1 MSKFP
6 TPTYSHLNTSDFDK
20 LYEPAEDTFLLLD
33 ALEADAKWMR
43 RRDPT
48 LCLEVGPGSGVVIT
62 FLATILGP
70 TAFYLASDINEYA
83 ARSAV
88 QCGCENKVCITF
100 YFIS

>member
-6 TPTYSHLNTSDFDK
+6 TPSYSHLKTEDFDH

-33 ALEADAKWMR
+33 ALEADADFIR
-43 RRDPT
+43 SRNPS

-70 TAFYLASDINEYA
+70 TAFFLASDINQRA
-83 ARSAV
+83 ALSAV
-88 QCGCENKVCITF
+88 TCGNENKVRNIIC
-100 YFIS
+100 